1 MRAKPFWDVSHA
13 KWVLDTFMKDLGH
26 ENDGLIFSP
35 AADVRDNVAQVTG
48 IHIVDSYSLTSLA
61 GAMSCSS
68 GNLQTSTLSTSN

>member
-13 KWVLDTFMKDLGH
+13 KWVLDTFMKDLSH

-35 AADVRDNVAQVTG
+35 AADVRDIVVKVTG
-48 IHIVDSYSLTSLA
+48 IHIVDPYSLTSLA